1 MNQFKQQILPL
12 FEANREE
19 FICQARQIAELLGEK
34 GLVTIND
41 VRKYIEPPEG
51 VDPRVMGAVFATK
64 QWERV
69 GYTASERAHGRPIA
83 IFRRRAA

>member
-19 FICQARQIAELLGEK
+19 FICQA
-34 GLVTIND
+34 
-41 VRKYIEPPEG
+41 
-51 VDPRVMGAVFATK
+51 RVMGAVFATK